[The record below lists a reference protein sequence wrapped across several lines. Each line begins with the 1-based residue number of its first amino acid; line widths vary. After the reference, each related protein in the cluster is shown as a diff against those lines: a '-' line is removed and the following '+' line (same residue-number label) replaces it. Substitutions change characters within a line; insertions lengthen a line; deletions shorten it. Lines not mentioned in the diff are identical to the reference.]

1 MTIPLASIIKPDPKA
16 LAFLFCGVPNSL
28 NMSSKGE
35 PGGNSN
41 GNGFP
46 LVTTVWVDEI
56 FTTDGINFSAK
67 SAKELGEFAAFKE
80 KFKFIIKNERTN
92 VFKNLYFILAFKIPY
107 N

>member
-1 MTIPLASIIKPDPKA
+1 MTIPLVSIIKPDPKA

-28 NMSSKGE
+28 NISSNGE

-46 LVTTVWVDEI
+46 LVTTVWVVEI
-56 FTTDGINFSAK
+56 FTTEGINLSAK
-67 SAKELGEFAAFKE
+67 SANELGVFAAFTE
-80 KFKFIIKNERTN
+80 RFKFIIKNERIN